1 MDPFSGSG
9 TVLLEAIIA
18 KRVGLGAD
26 ANPLAR
32 LISKVKVTKLPL
44 SEVEGEITKV
54 INRAKSCKTLNLP
67 DVVNRDYWF
76 PQKTS
81 EALSRLLCSIK
92 QIENDKIRD
101 FMKVSFSNC
110 VKKVSYADQNVSV
123 PVRLNPKRY
132 PAYSKNRKKVRT
144 RLEELETINV
154 LEKFKDI
161 AICNIARFRG
171 LNNALTG
178 KSKATLI
185 STDAKNLTSKINS
198 KSLLPDN
205 SVPLILTS
213 PPYAGAQKYI
223 RASSLSLGW
232 TEMTQS
238 HELKFLDQQIIGREG
253 VKKKEINLRETGFHE
268 ADLLIADV
276 EKNKSRESNDN
287 LQLLDRNETS
297 FKRDDSGT
305 QTRRIFG
312 ACNWEQH
319 GLRTRVKHTAI
330 LF

>member
-1 MDPFSGSG
+1 MTLRLQLPTEIIERNDRIISGYFETFANNRSPIEINFRKLLPEIKGSDRFTHQIHTYPAKLLVHIPYFFLNNTIFSKEGEFVLDPFSGSG

-238 HELKFLDQQIIGREG
+238 HELKFLDQQIIG
-253 VKKKEINLRETGFHE
+253 
-268 ADLLIADV
+268 
-276 EKNKSRESNDN
+276 
-287 LQLLDRNETS
+287 
-297 FKRDDSGT
+297 
-305 QTRRIFG
+305 
-312 ACNWEQH
+312 
-319 GLRTRVKHTAI
+319 
-330 LF
+330 